1 MGLIII
7 SFVQTSRQ
15 AYECTGRACE
25 FTSEPPLDLSG
36 EPLFSLIL
44 FD

>member
-15 AYECTGRACE
+15 AYECTGRACG
-25 FTSEPPLDLSG
+25 FTSEPPLIYRV
-36 EPLFSLIL
+36 SLC
-44 FD
+44 FP